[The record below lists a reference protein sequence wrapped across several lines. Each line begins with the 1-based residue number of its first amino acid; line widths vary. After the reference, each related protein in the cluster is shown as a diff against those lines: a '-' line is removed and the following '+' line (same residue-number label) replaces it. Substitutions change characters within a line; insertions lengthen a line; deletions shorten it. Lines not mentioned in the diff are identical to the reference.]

1 MASTTPPTRA
11 ADPRLAD
18 PGLAD
23 LGLADLGAS
32 PDRQLADLLD
42 ILGIQPTR
50 ALCGAQPQPA
60 ATVRRV
66 PRRARA
72 ASGRAPHTNQGAAV
86 IYAHAERNLA

>member
-23 LGLADLGAS
+23 LGLADLGLADLGAS
-32 PDRQLADLLD
+32 LDRQLADLLD

-72 ASGRAPHTNQGAAV
+72 ASGTGA
-86 IYAHAERNLA
+86 RTQTRRLR